1 MSSERGKLIVFEGVG
16 GCGKGTQVEMLRQA
30 LTERGKKVLVTCEHT
45 RDTPIGRL
53 IEETIKKKNEGMDP
67 DALQVAF
74 ISDRINHTNRV
85 IVPAL
90 ESHDFVLADRYEAS
104 TISYVGA
111 DKRQAVFDF
120 QRKMGIRVADLTLII
135 DLDLKEAVKRV
146 YGRGDQ
152 DIFDNIEKFKKV
164 RKGYEWY
171 TQMSQGEVVWVDG
184 NGSREE
190 VHGRVM
196 QEIVSRGW
204 LR

>member
-1 MSSERGKLIVFEGVG
+1 M
-16 GCGKGTQVEMLRQA
+16 
-30 LTERGKKVLVTCEHT
+30 
-45 RDTPIGRL
+45 
-53 IEETIKKKNEGMDP
+53 
-67 DALQVAF
+67 
-74 ISDRINHTNRV
+74 